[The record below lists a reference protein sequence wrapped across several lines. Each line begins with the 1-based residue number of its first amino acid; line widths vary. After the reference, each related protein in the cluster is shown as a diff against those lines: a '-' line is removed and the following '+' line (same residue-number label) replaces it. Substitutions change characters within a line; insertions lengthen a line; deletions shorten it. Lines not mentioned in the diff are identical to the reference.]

1 MKSHKYC
8 FKIWG
13 FLNLGSHKLDDRT
26 SKLQLEGIGERN
38 DGVQAPAV
46 TRLATECSSTELLPT
61 RISPDIKG
69 KNIRSGAI
77 NMILLHYTFYSNWN
91 RNRCANSS

>member
-13 FLNLGSHKLDDRT
+13 FLNLGSHKLDHRT
-26 SKLQLEGIGERN
+26 SELQLEGIGERN
-38 DGVQAPAV
+38 DGVQAPAI
-46 TRLATECSSTELLPT
+46 TRLATKCSSTELVPA

-69 KNIRSGAI
+69 KSIRSEAI
-77 NMILLHYTFYSNWN
+77 SAIRT
-91 RNRCANSS
+91 